1 MSTRDYHI
9 DLLRFIG
16 ISLIILAHISP
27 PQVIFQVRSFD
38 VPLMIFVSGYVY
50 ANKVVTNYRSF
61 IISRVKR
68 LCFPVWIFLTF
79 YLLPIYCLQSLLKT
93 DWGITFRSVLESYLL
108 LDGIGFV
115 WIIRVF
121 LLIALI
127 TPILILVAK
136 YFQGI
141 KTIYF
146 SLLILTG
153 ITIQSVLIYYGIGMK
168 YLALRDVI
176 YYMSG
181 YSLVFL
187 VGCYVKN
194 CSYQQRI
201 YSAIFWSVILFLSC
215 LYYFHYASNGV
226 IPLNNYKYPPYAYF
240 LIYGLFMSIFL
251 EIVLGRKNLKSF
263 SWVSFIGS
271 GTIWIYLYHIPLI
284 HLTSIINIETWYYRF
299 IIVYVG
305 AVFFYFLQYKIVGI
319 LEQKYPQIKISKYLK
334 G

>member
-16 ISLIILAHISP
+16 ISLIILAHITP
-27 PQVIFQVRSFD
+27 PQIIFQVRSFD

-93 DWGITFRSVLESYLL
+93 DWGVTFQSVLESYLL

-121 LLIALI
+121 LLVALI
-127 TPILILVAK
+127 TPTLAIVAK
-136 YFQGI
+136 YFQRI

-146 SLLILTG
+146 NLLILTG
-153 ITIQSVLIYYGIGMK
+153 VTIQSVLIYYGIGMK
-168 YLALRDVI
+168 YLVLRDMI

-187 VGCYVKN
+187 VGCYVRN
-194 CSYQQRI
+194 CSYQRRI
-201 YSAIFWSVILFLSC
+201 YSAIFWGIILSLSC
-215 LYYFHYASNGV
+215 LYYLHFSSNYI

-240 LIYGLFMSIFL
+240 LVYGLFASILL
-251 EIVLGRKNLKSF
+251 EITLGWENLKTF
-263 SWVSFIGS
+263 PLISFIGS

-299 IIVYVG
+299 LIVYIG
-305 AVFFYFLQYKIVGI
+305 AVSLYFIQYKFVGI
-319 LEQKYPQIKISKYLK
+319 LEQKYPQIKTCKYLK